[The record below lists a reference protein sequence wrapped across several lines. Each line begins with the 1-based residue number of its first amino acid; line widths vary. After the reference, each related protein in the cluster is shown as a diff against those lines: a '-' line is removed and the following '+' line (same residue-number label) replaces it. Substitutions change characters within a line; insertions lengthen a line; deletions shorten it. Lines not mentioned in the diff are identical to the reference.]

1 MRRARTTSIRLV
13 LGAVALAT
21 IATACSI
28 QAPDIKLVGEGGQ
41 PGGTVALPTSGPV
54 GKASSFGGGTFG
66 GGNVGGA
73 SGKNFAS
80 DTSCVGKST
89 DVGVSAN
96 EIKLGTTFAISGPVS
111 NISGPIA
118 KGVQSYF
125 NKINAQGGLFGRKI
139 KLVYYDDGW
148 DAQKGKSK
156 IKTLVESD
164 KVFVLTTVPSSNGL
178 DAAKSYLESRKIPVF
193 GTSGLIETQFKSP
206 MQWPIGTSSR
216 SIARIGVHDIV
227 NRLKVKNAAIIW
239 LDLLAGAEA
248 RDAFKK
254 EAQKIG
260 LPVVADRRVSLSDN
274 DYGPI
279 WADIKN
285 QARANGVADGIPDF
299 VSLAIDPTSG
309 IKALQAA
316 QNLGFKPKLGW
327 GGGAPLFLKLML
339 DNTGGFAAQT
349 NLLASTSY
357 LPPLPAFESIP
368 AVQDYEQTV
377 HTYYPDADLLNPY
390 LEGGYAGA
398 ALTVE
403 VLKRSGSCLTRAR
416 TIEVANSI
424 ANYSAA
430 GLTQPLT
437 YNTFGVGGSHYGNL
451 YIIGVQAKTG
461 GGSTGHWEAITDVGA
476 KGWTKDASPGE

>member
-1 MRRARTTSIRLV
+1 MRRPRTGSLRLALVV
-13 LGAVALAT
+13 LGVAVVAS
-21 IATACSI
+21 ACSI
-28 QAPDIKLVGEGGQ
+28 QAPDIQLVGNGSA
-41 PGGTVALPTSGPV
+41 PGGTVALPSAAAA
-54 GKASSFGGGTFG
+54 GKGFSFNGQTVGGGT
-66 GGNVGGA
+66 VG
-73 SGKNFAS
+73 GKNFAN

-89 DVGVSAN
+89 DTGVTAN
-96 EIKLGTTFAISGPVS
+96 EIKLGSTFAISGPVS
-111 NISGPIA
+111 NISGPIF
-118 KGVQSYF
+118 KGVQAYF
-125 NKINAQGGLFGRKI
+125 NKVNAQGGLFGRKI

-178 DAAKSYLESRKIPVF
+178 DAAKSYLEARQIPVF
-193 GTSGLIETQFKSP
+193 GTSGLIETQFRSP

-227 NRLKVKNAAIIW
+227 NRLHVKNAAIIW

-248 RDAFKK
+248 RDAFEK
-254 EAQKIG
+254 EAKKIG
-260 LPVVADRRVSLSDN
+260 LPIVADRRVSLSDN
-274 DYGPI
+274 DYGPV

-285 QARANGVADGIPDF
+285 QARRNGVADGIPDF
-299 VSLAIDPTSG
+299 VSLAIDPTSA

-316 QNLGFKPKLGW
+316 QNLGFKPKVGW

-339 DNTGGFAAQT
+339 DNTGGYAAQ
-349 NLLASTSY
+349 NHLLASTSY
-357 LPPLPAFESIP
+357 TPPLPAFENLP
-368 AVQDYEQTV
+368 AVQDYESTV

-390 LEGGYAGA
+390 LEGGFAGA

-403 VLKRSGSCLTRAR
+403 ILRRSGSCLTRAR

-424 ANYSAA
+424 SNYSAA

-437 YNTFGVGGSHYGNL
+437 YGPFGQGGSHYGNL
-451 YIIGVQAKTG
+451 YIIGVEATPKSGTTG
-461 GGSTGHWEAITDVGA
+461 EWRAITDIGSN
-476 KGWTKDASPGE
+476 GWTKDATPGQ